1 MGGEETSEYD
11 TLLNAT
17 GVGGEETSKYDTL
30 LKELSKDRVG

>member
-11 TLLNAT
+11 TLLNAP